1 MFHILSFLISNQ
13 KKKVKDISETT
24 LINLC
29 HHLRKTEIA
38 LEFFDLIVTQ
48 FLNYQLI

>member
-13 KKKVKDISETT
+13 KKNDISETT

-29 HHLRKTEIA
+29 HHLQKTEIA